1 MPPWRAASASVL
13 ALVGVLLPAGGVPPA
28 AASTDVEPVVV
39 RFDDDVPAS
48 AQDDV
53 LADAGYTLVDR
64 LPGSDYALA
73 VPAAGAEGPGQLIE
87 DVEPMVTY
95 RASGVP
101 DDPAYRAQWHLPAID
116 AASAWDVTT
125 GTGTIVAVI
134 DSGVAYETWGPYV
147 QAPDLAGTSF
157 VPGWDFVGGDAHPND
172 EHGHGTHVTGSVAQT
187 TNNALGAAGA
197 APGVSIMPL
206 RVLDATGSGTDFDVA
221 QAVRFA
227 ADHGA
232 SVANLSL
239 GGRGASTVLRDAIS
253 YATGKGVVV
262 VAAAGNDGLGTVS
275 YPAAEPAVLAVG
287 AVRYDQTRPAYGS
300 YGAALDLVAPGGDL
314 SVDQNAD
321 GYGDGILQQTI
332 NGGYGDFC
340 LCFMQGT
347 SMAAPQVSAVAA
359 LVASRGV
366 TERTDIE
373 ALLLSTARDL
383 GPAGWDEQY
392 GNGLVQAGAAV
403 RAPLPSEPVTQE
415 PVVTEPVTEEPVV
428 SEPVTEEPVV
438 TEPAPEE
445 PVVLEPAPDADGPRG
460 IDLACPP
467 ETTPPSSF
475 EDLGGSVHVP
485 GITCAAW
492 WGVASGRTATTFDPA
507 GSVTRGQLA
516 SFVARTLEASGLVLP
531 TGAPDAFSD
540 DDDSV
545 HEPRIDQLAAL
556 KVVQGRGDG
565 TFAPDDVV
573 SRDAMATFL
582 VRAHDALSATP
593 LPSAPSYFTDDD
605 ASVHAANIDKIAAA
619 GLAGGTSPTT
629 YSPTAP
635 VLRGQMATFLSRAI
649 DLFIA
654 EGTTAPR

>member
-1 MPPWRAASASVL
+1 MPPWRAATASVL
-13 ALVGVLLPAGGVPPA
+13 ALVGVLLPVGGVPSAVA
-28 AASTDVEPVVV
+28 ATGVEPVVV
-39 RFDDDVPAS
+39 RFDDAVRAS

-53 LADAGYTLVDR
+53 LADAGYALVDR

-73 VPAAGAEGPGQLIE
+73 VPSERAEGPGGLIE
-87 DVEPMVTY
+87 DVEPTVTY
-95 RASGVP
+95 RALGVP
-101 DDPAYRAQWHLPAID
+101 DDPAYPAQWHLPAID

-134 DSGVAYETWGPYV
+134 DSGVAYETWGPHV

-157 VPGWDFVGGDAHPND
+157 VPGWDFVDGDAHPND

-187 TNNALGAAGA
+187 TDNGIGAAGV

-221 QAVRFA
+221 QALRFA

-239 GGRGASTVLRDAIS
+239 GGQGASTVLRDAIS

-275 YPAAEPAVLAVG
+275 YPAAEPAVVAVG
-287 AVRYDQTRPAYGS
+287 AVRYDLTRPAYGS
-300 YGAALDLVAPGGDL
+300 YGAALDIVAPGGDM
-314 SVDQNAD
+314 SVDQNGD
-321 GYGDGILQQTI
+321 GYADGILQQTLRSSD
-332 NGGYGDFC
+332 GDFC

-366 TERTDIE
+366 ADRTDIE
-373 ALLLSTARDL
+373 ALVLSTAEDL

-403 RAPLPSEPVTQE
+403 RAPIPSEPVTEE
-415 PVVTEPVTEEPVV
+415 PVLTEPVTEEPVV
-428 SEPVTEEPVV
+428 IEPAPEETVV

-445 PVVLEPAPDADGPRG
+445 PVAEPTPDADGPRG

-467 ETTPPSSF
+467 ETTPPSAF
-475 EDLGGSVHVP
+475 EDLGDSVHVP
-485 GITCAAW
+485 GITCAAS
-492 WGVASGRTATTFDPA
+492 WGVASGRTATTFVPA

-531 TGAPDAFSD
+531 VGAPDAFSD
-540 DDDSV
+540 DDGSV
-545 HEPRIDQLAAL
+545 HESRIDQLAAL
-556 KVVQGRGDG
+556 KVVQGRGAG
-565 TFAPDDVV
+565 TFAPDEVV

-582 VRAHDALSATP
+582 VRAHDALAAAP
-593 LPSAPSYFTDDD
+593 LPVAPSHFTDDD

-635 VLRGQMATFLSRAI
+635 VLRGQMATFLSRTI
-649 DLFIA
+649 DLFVA

>member
-1 MPPWRAASASVL
+1 MAPWRTATASVL
-13 ALVGVLLPAGGVPPA
+13 ALIAVLPVGGVPSA
-28 AASTDVEPVVV
+28 AAAGDLQPVVV
-39 RFDDDVPAS
+39 RFSDAVPAS

-53 LADAGYTLVDR
+53 LDDAGYALVDR

-73 VPAAGAEGPGQLIE
+73 VPGVGAEGPGALIE
-87 DVEPMVTY
+87 DVEPLVTY
-95 RASGVP
+95 RAFGVP

-134 DSGVAYETWGPYV
+134 DSGVAFETWGPYV
-147 QAPDLAGTSF
+147 QAPDLKGTTF

-172 EHGHGTHVTGSVAQT
+172 ENGHGTHVTGSVAQT
-187 TNNALGAAGA
+187 TNNAIGAAGV

-206 RVLDATGSGTDFDVA
+206 RVLDAAGSGNDFDVA

-239 GGRGASTVLRDAIS
+239 GGQGASTVLRDAIR

-275 YPAAEPAVLAVG
+275 YPAAEPAVVAVG
-287 AVRYDQTRPAYGS
+287 AVRYDRTRPAYGS
-300 YGAALDLVAPGGDL
+300 YGAALDVVAPGGDL
-314 SVDQNAD
+314 SVDQNGD
-321 GYGDGILQQTI
+321 RHPDGILQQTLD
-332 NGGYGDFC
+332 GGSGAFC

-366 TERTDIE
+366 THRSDIE
-373 ALLLSTARDL
+373 ALLLGTARDL

-392 GNGLVQAGAAV
+392 GHGLVQAGAAV
-403 RAPLPSEPVTQE
+403 RAPLPSDP
-415 PVVTEPVTEEPVV
+415 P
-428 SEPVTEEPVV
+428 TEEPVV
-438 TEPAPEE
+438 TEPPPEEPVVTEPPPEE
-445 PVVLEPAPDADGPRG
+445 PVVLQPAPGPQGPRS
-460 IDLACPP
+460 IELACPP
-467 ETTPPSSF
+467 ERTPRSPF
-475 EDLGGSVHVP
+475 VDLGDSVHVP

-507 GSVTRGQLA
+507 GPVTRGQLA

-531 TGAPDAFSD
+531 TGAPNAFSD
-540 DDDSV
+540 DDASV
-545 HEPRIDQLAAL
+545 HAPRIDQLAAL
-556 KVVQGRGDG
+556 KVVQGRDDR
-565 TFAPDDVV
+565 TFAPDEVV
-573 SRDAMATFL
+573 SREAMATFL
-582 VRAHDALSATP
+582 VRAHDALAATP
-593 LPSAPSYFTDDD
+593 LPPASNHFTDDD
-605 ASVHAANIDKIAAA
+605 RSVHAANIDKIAAA

-629 YSPTAP
+629 YAPTAP
-635 VLRGQMATFLSRAI
+635 VRRGQMATFLSRTI

-654 EGTTAPR
+654 EGSTAPR

>member
-1 MPPWRAASASVL
+1 MFSWRAAGAPIVALL
-13 ALVGVLLPAGGVPPA
+13 AVALPTGGVQ
-28 AASTDVEPVVV
+28 AASADDASEPVVV
-39 RFDDDVPAS
+39 RFDDGVPAS

-53 LADAGYTLVDR
+53 LADAGYILVDR
-64 LPGSDYALA
+64 LPGSDFALA
-73 VPAAGAEGPGQLIE
+73 LPDGGVQGQSPLIE
-87 DVEPMVTY
+87 DVEPMVRY
-95 RASGVP
+95 RALGVP

-125 GTGTIVAVI
+125 GTGTVVAVI

-157 VPGWDFVGGDAHPND
+157 VPGWDFVDGDAHAND
-172 EHGHGTHVTGSVAQT
+172 ENGHGTHVTGSVAQT
-187 TNNALGAAGA
+187 TNNRIGGAGV
-197 APGVSIMPL
+197 APGASIMPL
-206 RVLDATGSGTDFDVA
+206 RVLDAAGSGTDFNVA
-221 QAVRFA
+221 QAIRFA

-239 GGRGASTVLRDAIS
+239 GGQGASTVLRDAIS

-275 YPAAEPAVLAVG
+275 YPAAEPAVIAVG

-300 YGAALDLVAPGGDL
+300 YGAALDLVAPGGDT
-314 SVDQNAD
+314 SVDQNGD
-321 GYGDGILQQTI
+321 GYGDGILQQTL
-332 NGGYGDFC
+332 NGGFGDFC

-366 TERTDIE
+366 TDRTDIE
-373 ALLLSTARDL
+373 AVLVRTARDL
-383 GPAGWDEQY
+383 GPSGWDEQY
-392 GNGLVQAGAAV
+392 GSGLVQAGAAV
-403 RAPLPSEPVTQE
+403 RAPLPTDPA
-415 PVVTEPVTEEPVV
+415 TEEPVV
-428 SEPVTEEPVV
+428 EPLPEKPVVVEPVPD
-438 TEPAPEE
+438 E
-445 PVVLEPAPDADGPRG
+445 PVVLEPAPVADGPRS

-467 ETTPPSSF
+467 DTTPESPF
-475 EDLGGSVHVP
+475 LDLGDSVHVP

-516 SFVARTLEASGLVLP
+516 SFVARALEASGLVLP
-531 TGAPDAFSD
+531 TGAPSAFSD
-540 DDDSV
+540 DDASV
-545 HEPRIDQLAAL
+545 HEPRIDQLASL

-565 TFAPDDVV
+565 TFAPDEVV

-582 VRAHDALSATP
+582 VRAHDALSARP
-593 LPSAPSYFTDDD
+593 LPAASNRFTDDD

-635 VLRGQMATFLSRAI
+635 VRRGQMATFLSRTI